1 MVAES
6 FILNAYATIVSWTYV
21 LITIL
26 IIYKIIS
33 FFSGVKPGGLM
44 SGRNKGDENEYDKN
58 VRKRDEKDYDKNV
71 RTNVPKR
78 RTLNKPSRV
87 LVFQGIHLGDR
98 VHLSWAKNPEE
109 EKINYYWIER
119 RRHARTPKGF
129 KWNRNLW
136 GNWRR
141 VAYVAHNYSPEAP
154 FVDHESFK
162 NHEGIIKEWWNS
174 LDPIVPENDYEYR
187 IRAVNSYGKGDW
199 VKIRVSRPLDI
210 DIWAPVID
218 DMACDDEGNTN
229 VEGHVELRR
238 L

>member
-109 EKINYYWIER
+109 EKINYY
-119 RRHARTPKGF
+119 
-129 KWNRNLW
+129 LCC
-136 GNWRR
+136 
-141 VAYVAHNYSPEAP
+141 
-154 FVDHESFK
+154 
-162 NHEGIIKEWWNS
+162 
-174 LDPIVPENDYEYR
+174 
-187 IRAVNSYGKGDW
+187 SYGYNAH
-199 VKIRVSRPLDI
+199 RSRNGI
-210 DIWAPVID
+210 
-218 DMACDDEGNTN
+218 CC
-229 VEGHVELRR
+229 
-238 L
+238 